1 MPHGFIQMCVCRHAV
16 QRCAAFNQNKMLK
29 QEITFADLNI
39 LPSEIYEQMGYGDAV
54 PDAAVLAEISTLMER
69 IKAVLRPRFGFFITP
84 GQLDT
89 EQHVLT
95 VGSANFSI
103 GRIISRQLRGSQAF
117 AFFVATAGEEFEQFQ
132 QQLKAEDDMVKTF
145 IADAIGS
152 VIAEKTADCME
163 LSLQSAINERGWRHT
178 NRFSPGYCGWH
189 VSQQQML
196 FLLFGEERPCGV
208 RLTESSLMVPI
219 KSVSGVI
226 GLGPS
231 VRKLEYSCGL
241 CDYKDCYKRRRKK

>member
-1 MPHGFIQMCVCRHAV
+1 MYVCRHAA

-54 PDAAVLAEISTLMER
+54 PDAGVQAEMSAVMER
-69 IKAVLRPRFGFFITP
+69 IKAVLRPRFCFFITP
-84 GQLDT
+84 GQLDA

-95 VGSANFSI
+95 VGAISFSV

-117 AFFVATAGEEFEQFQ
+117 AFFVATAGEEFEQLQ
-132 QQLKAEDDMVKTF
+132 HRLKDEDDMVKVF
-145 IADAIGS
+145 VADSIGS
-152 VIAEKTADCME
+152 VIAEKAADCME
-163 LSLQSAINERGWRHT
+163 LSLQKAIDERGWRHT

-196 FLLFGEERPCGV
+196 FPLFGEERPCGV
-208 RLTESSLMVPI
+208 SLTDSSLMVPI

-241 CDYKDCYKRRRKK
+241 CDFKDCYKRRRKK

>member
-1 MPHGFIQMCVCRHAV
+1 MPHGFTQMCVCRHAV

-54 PDAAVLAEISTLMER
+54 PDAAVLAEISAVMER

-95 VGSANFSI
+95 VGSAGFSI

-117 AFFVATAGEEFEQFQ
+117 AFFVATPA
-132 QQLKAEDDMVKTF
+132 K
-145 IADAIGS
+145 S
-152 VIAEKTADCME
+152 
-163 LSLQSAINERGWRHT
+163 LSS
-178 NRFSPGYCGWH
+178 FS
-189 VSQQQML
+189 
-196 FLLFGEERPCGV
+196 
-208 RLTESSLMVPI
+208 SS
-219 KSVSGVI
+219 
-226 GLGPS
+226 
-231 VRKLEYSCGL
+231 
-241 CDYKDCYKRRRKK
+241 

>member
-1 MPHGFIQMCVCRHAV
+1 MRRSVVPL
-16 QRCAAFNQNKMLK
+16 FNQNKMLK
-29 QEITFADLNI
+29 QEITFDDLNI

-54 PDAAVLAEISTLMER
+54 PDADVQAEMSAVMER
-69 IKAVLRPRFGFFITP
+69 IKSVLRPRFCC
-84 GQLDT
+84 
-89 EQHVLT
+89 
-95 VGSANFSI
+95 FSV

-117 AFFVATAGEEFEQFQ
+117 AFFVATAGEEFEQLQ
-132 QQLKAEDDMVKTF
+132 HRLKDEDDMVKVF
-145 IADAIGS
+145 VADAIGS
-152 VIAEKTADCME
+152 VIAEKAADCME
-163 LSLQSAINERGWRHT
+163 LSLQKAIDERGWRHT

-196 FLLFGEERPCGV
+196 FPLFGEERPCGV
-208 RLTESSLMVPI
+208 SLTDSSLMVPI

-241 CDYKDCYKRRRKK
+241 CDFKDCYKRRRKK